1 MPVVCSRRPAPVEE
15 LDDDGV
21 DNNDSSDASFSSTS
35 QYRSRAKRQR
45 RQPSDSDSAASED
58 DGSAPELSTH
68 ANRAIDIMVKK
79 LVRLALA
86 SEYSRQVI
94 RRTDIRDKV
103 LGEQGARQFRN
114 VFEGAQKELREKFGM
129 QMVEQPLREKV
140 TISQR
145 RGSAQRTERLS
156 TTSKTWT
163 VITALPPAFRTPT
176 ILPPAKAPSSITEST
191 YTAIYTFIISTI
203 LLSGGSIREQK
214 LDRLLRRVNA
224 DNFTPIERTDRLL
237 ARLCKEGYIVRN
249 REMDGVEE
257 VVEYLVGPRGK
268 VEVGVAGVSGLIREV
283 YGFGNRSGNGD
294 GDGNECAAKTQGEV
308 EAFERRLK
316 RSLGI
321 GEPVRSERRE
331 EDGDDGGDGDD
342 DDDDGDER

>member
-1 MPVVCSRRPAPVEE
+1 MPVVRNRRRAP
-15 LDDDGV
+15 DDEDESNV
-21 DNNDSSDASFSSTS
+21 NSEASFDPQHGHS
-35 QYRSRAKRQR
+35 QRPTQQQKRQR
-45 RQPSDSDSAASED
+45 RQASDSDSDASTD
-58 DGSAPELSTH
+58 DRSTPEISTQLH
-68 ANRAIDIMVKK
+68 RAIEVMVKK

-103 LGEQGARQFRN
+103 LGEQGSRQFRQ
-114 VFEGAQKELREKFGM
+114 VFEGAQRELMEKFGM

-145 RGSAQRTERLS
+145 RAAQRTERPA
-156 TTSKTWT
+156 TTTKTWT
-163 VITALPPAFRTPT
+163 LTT
-176 ILPPAKAPSSITEST
+176 ILPAAYRTPAILPPTRAPSSVTEST

-224 DNFTPIERTDRLL
+224 DNFTPIDRTDRLL

-249 REMDGVEE
+249 REMDGGEE

-268 VEVGVAGVSGLIREV
+268 VEVGVAGVSGLVREV
-283 YGFGNRSGNGD
+283 YGFSEGSLDGGD
-294 GDGNECAAKTQGEV
+294 SMDAAGKRHSEV
-308 EAFERRLK
+308 EAFEKRLK

-321 GEPVRSERRE
+321 REPLHLGK
-331 EDGDDGGDGDD
+331 EDGYGDGDSD
-342 DDDDGDER
+342 A

>member
-1 MPVVCSRRPAPVEE
+1 MPVVRNRRRAP
-15 LDDDGV
+15 DDEDEAEM
-21 DNNDSSDASFSSTS
+21 NSDASSEPQQAPS
-35 QYRSRAKRQR
+35 QRSRQQQKRQR
-45 RQPSDSDSAASED
+45 RQTSDSDSDASS
-58 DGSAPELSTH
+58 DGRSTPEMFTQFH
-68 ANRAIDIMVKK
+68 RATDVMVKK

-103 LGEQGARQFRN
+103 LGEQGARQFRM
-114 VFEGAQKELREKFGM
+114 VFEKAQTELIERFGM

-145 RGSAQRTERLS
+145 RAAQRTERPA

-163 VITALPPAFRTPT
+163 VVTTLPPAYRTPT
-176 ILPPAKAPSSITEST
+176 ILPPSRAPSSTTEST

-224 DNFTPIERTDRLL
+224 DNFTPIDRTDRLL

-249 REMDGVEE
+249 REMDGGEE
-257 VVEYLVGPRGK
+257 IVEYLVGPRGK
-268 VEVGVAGVSGLIREV
+268 VEVGVVGVSGLAREV
-283 YGFGNRSGNGD
+283 YGFGERGGSNVNG
-294 GDGNECAAKTQGEV
+294 GEGEGVPAKRQEEV
-308 EAFERRLK
+308 EAFEKRLK

-321 GEPVRSERRE
+321 TEPLHFGRGE
-331 EDGDDGGDGDD
+331 GDGDG
-342 DDDDGDER
+342 DGDGDGEE